1 MRRCEGKGDGGRLD
15 LGDFGLRIS
24 FVDLGSYNLARALG
38 THTVPERY
46 KVGPCRRYLARP
58 GIHHSRAHVL
68 RGFLL
73 LTHQFLLPQLRQ
85 WPPLSL
91 PKVDSGASMGSRDM
105 PLHFACC

>member
-1 MRRCEGKGDGGRLD
+1 LD

-24 FVDLGSYNLARALG
+24 SVDLGDFGLRISSADLGDLGFLFVDLGSYDLARALG

-46 KVGPCRRYLARP
+46 RVGPCRRYLARP

-85 WPPLSL
+85 
-91 PKVDSGASMGSRDM
+91 
-105 PLHFACC
+105 